1 MQTRTEGMRM
11 RSSGGRGRKLTMT
24 VLLALGAGGLAGC
37 SGLSLAPRPM
47 AFYDLGLAEPQ
58 PLPSA
63 AVPAQ
68 VEVKAPSWLDS
79 SAMQYRLAWNDPDRR
94 RAYGESRWAAPPA
107 QLLAASLRRA
117 LSAEGAGG
125 GNCRLRVELDEFVQ
139 HFDSEVS
146 SSAQIVVRAELLA
159 RQGEVPLATRGF
171 AIGEA
176 AASADA
182 RGGVAA
188 FRYATRQLVAD
199 LAGWLSE
206 LDRDPARRLNTVGR
220 CL

>member
-1 MQTRTEGMRM
+1 M
-11 RSSGGRGRKLTMT
+11 
-24 VLLALGAGGLAGC
+24 VLVALGAGGLAAC
-37 SGLSLAPRPM
+37 SGLSFAPRPM

-79 SAMQYRLAWNDPDRR
+79 SAMQYRLGWNDPDRR
-94 RAYGESRWAAPPA
+94 RAYAESRWAAPPA

-117 LSAEGAGG
+117 LSAEGGGG
-125 GNCRLRVELDEFVQ
+125 GNCRLRIELDEFVQ

-146 SSAQIVVRAELLA
+146 SRAEFVLRAELLA
-159 RQGEVPLATRGF
+159 RQGEVPLAVRGF
-171 AIGEA
+171 ALGGA

-188 FRYATRQLVAD
+188 FRHAARQLVAG

-206 LDRDPARRLNTVGR
+206 LDRDPARRLNTIDR

>member
-1 MQTRTEGMRM
+1 M
-11 RSSGGRGRKLTMT
+11 
-24 VLLALGAGGLAGC
+24 VLLTLGAGGLAAC
-37 SGLSLAPRPM
+37 SPLSLVPRPM
-47 AFYDLGLAEPQ
+47 AFYDLGLAEPR
-58 PLPSA
+58 PLPPA
-63 AVPAQ
+63 AVPVQ

-94 RAYGESRWAAPPA
+94 RAYAESRWAAPPA

-117 LSAEGAGG
+117 LSAEGGRS

-139 HFDSEVS
+139 HFDSEVG
-146 SSAQIVVRAELLA
+146 SSAQIVLRAELLA

-171 AIGEA
+171 AVGEA

-188 FRYATRQLVAD
+188 YRHAMRQLVAE

-206 LDRDPARRLNTVGR
+206 LDRDPARRLNTIGR